1 MKVFQSIAPIP
12 TRALLLAASALGAL
26 SFPCTLLRRAFSDR
40 GLMALSAV
48 FEWGGM
54 VGFLVAYVLLWALL
68 AAAPF
73 RPRDRFTL
81 QGDRATRAANVL
93 LALAALALIHLWL
106 AFAVATAG
114 S

>member
-1 MKVFQSIAPIP
+1 MIAFQKIARIP
-12 TRALLLAASALGAL
+12 TRMLLLAASALGAF
-26 SFPCTLLRRAFSDR
+26 SFVCTLLRRAFSAR
-40 GLMALSAV
+40 GIVALSAV
-48 FEWGGM
+48 FEWAGM
-54 VGFLVAYVLLWALL
+54 VSFLVAYVLLWALL

-81 QGDRATRAANVL
+81 QGDRGARAVNVL

-106 AFAVATAG
+106 AFAVATAQ